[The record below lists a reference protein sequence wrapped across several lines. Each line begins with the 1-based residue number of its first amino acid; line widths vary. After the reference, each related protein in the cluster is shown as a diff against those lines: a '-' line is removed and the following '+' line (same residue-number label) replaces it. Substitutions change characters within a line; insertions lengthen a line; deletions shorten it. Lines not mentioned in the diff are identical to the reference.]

1 MYLITAFFKMI
12 WVDGSDDHQD
22 VFKQLQQLPCSHTE
36 PATFLSYPKFETELD
51 LHKSGR
57 LQGMLLEHG
66 HASLRCPIARI
77 WSRQG
82 QTRARTN
89 SCEWSKLMK
98 FDEVPGRPGKGQQN
112 KKAREDQDI
121 LIPEEVS
128 LLSSS
133 FSPH

>member
-1 MYLITAFFKMI
+1 MQSWMYLITAFFKMI

-22 VFKQLQQLPCSHTE
+22 VFKQLKQLPCSHTE
-36 PATFLSYPKFETELD
+36 PATSLSCPKFETELD

-82 QTRARTN
+82 QTRAN
-89 SCEWSKLMK
+89 
-98 FDEVPGRPGKGQQN
+98 GQ
-112 KKAREDQDI
+112 
-121 LIPEEVS
+121 S
-128 LLSSS
+128 
-133 FSPH
+133 

>member
-12 WVDGSDDHQD
+12 CVDGSDDHQD
-22 VFKQLQQLPCSHTE
+22 VFKQLQQLSCSHNE

-51 LHKSGR
+51 LHTSGQ

-82 QTRARTN
+82 QTRAN
-89 SCEWSKLMK
+89 
-98 FDEVPGRPGKGQQN
+98 GQ
-112 KKAREDQDI
+112 
-121 LIPEEVS
+121 S
-128 LLSSS
+128 
-133 FSPH
+133 